1 LAVGLLARG
10 YGDAR
15 WVETADEAVT
25 ALDDVLR
32 PGDAVLVKASRA
44 LGLELVA
51 EAIEGV
57 RV

>member
-1 LAVGLLARG
+1 
-10 YGDAR
+10 
-15 WVETADEAVT
+15 
-25 ALDDVLR
+25 VLQ